1 MKYKISEPILITGS
15 TGFIGSNLARKLIS
29 LKYDVHLILRKK
41 SNLWRI
47 TDLLKFKNVKVHIC
61 DLKNKK
67 NINLIVKKLKP
78 KTIFHL
84 AAYGA
89 YSFQNVKK
97 NIQRNILEGGIN
109 LIDSCAENG
118 FDRFINTGSNSEYG
132 FKKKP
137 MKESDVLDPNSYYA
151 VYKSAVTNYSRYL
164 SLSEN
169 LPITTVRPF
178 HVYGPYEEKTRLIP
192 TLIGKLLKNQKIDL
206 VSPKISRDLL
216 FIDDSVDLFCRIA
229 EKKIQNGKIY
239 NMGSGNQTTIKVI
252 ANTVKDLTSSES
264 ILNWNKMQNRS
275 WDQEIWISDMSLVKK
290 DLNWNHKYNIVKG
303 LKKTI
308 AWYKKN
314 N

>member
-15 TGFIGSNLARKLIS
+15 TGFIGSNLARNLIS

-97 NIQRNILEGGIN
+97 NIQRNILEGSIN

-151 VYKSAVTNYSRYL
+151 VCKSAVTNYSRYL

>member
-15 TGFIGSNLARKLIS
+15 TGFIGSNLARNLIS

-67 NINLIVKKLKP
+67 NINLIIKKLKP

>member
-67 NINLIVKKLKP
+67 NINLIIKKLKP

-290 DLNWNHKYNIVKG
+290 DLNWNHKYDIVKG